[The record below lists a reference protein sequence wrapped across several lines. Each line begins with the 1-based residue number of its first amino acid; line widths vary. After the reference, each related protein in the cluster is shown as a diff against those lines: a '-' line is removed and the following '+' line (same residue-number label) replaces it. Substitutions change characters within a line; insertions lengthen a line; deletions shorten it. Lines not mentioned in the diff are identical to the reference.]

1 MATMDGNGA
10 AAAAVYFIE
19 LYGYVLQTGDLTEWN
34 AMSFPQC
41 QFCSSTAQYVRS
53 VYAAGGSFIG
63 GDITAEVVTVHELD
77 GFIGGYPVDLQ
88 ITQAATEERDAAG
101 GRTSAMDQKS
111 NLMQLATVYFK
122 GSWTIAAASVFES
135 GS

>member
-1 MATMDGNGA
+1 MSTMDGDGA

-34 AMSFPQC
+34 AMSFPNC
-41 QFCSSTAQYVRS
+41 QFCESTATYVQS
-53 VYAAGGSFIG
+53 VYDAGGSFTG
-63 GDITAEVVTVHELD
+63 GDITAAVVTVHELD
-77 GFIGGYPVDLQ
+77 GFIGGYPVDLR

-101 GRTSAMDQKS
+101 GRSSSMDQRS
-111 NLMQLATVYFK
+111 NLMQFATVYFK
-122 GSWTIAAASVFES
+122 GSWTIAAGSVFES